1 MFRNELLLLCLILLF
16 LDANSQTGYQF
27 PSEKY
32 KVIDTIP
39 FYFRPGHWG
48 SLSQLDSVYNDYP
61 GKLKPVEMPMVK
73 VPETVTDLMPN
84 GWRKGWVQPYIP
96 NSIPVVPTER
106 K

>member
-1 MFRNELLLLCLILLF
+1 MFRSWLLLPGLVLLV

-32 KVIDTIP
+32 KVIDSIP
-39 FYFRPGHWG
+39 IYFRPGQWG
-48 SLSQLDSVYNDYP
+48 NLSLLDSDP

-73 VPETVTDLMPN
+73 IPETVTYFIPN
-84 GWRKGWVQPYIP
+84 SWRKGWVQPYIP